1 MSINSFPTIQNP
13 DYKNYTEGVRG
24 NVRRAEFE
32 GNTISVR
39 AAASAVRRTFTAGW
53 ASMPNA
59 DKEALFAFFT
69 ANLGRAFWYTPPL
82 SSTPVLCVFS
92 NDELRAQCVSGG
104 KTSGGERVMRWS
116 VTIDFEEITSNAIT
130 ANADE

>member
-1 MSINSFPTIQNP
+1 M
-13 DYKNYTEGVRG
+13 
-24 NVRRAEFE
+24 
-32 GNTISVR
+32 
-39 AAASAVRRTFTAGW
+39 
-53 ASMPNA
+53 
-59 DKEALFAFFT
+59 
-69 ANLGRAFWYTPPL
+69 
-82 SSTPVLCVFS
+82 FS